1 MSATCLSGT
10 DCDISTLVLL
20 TVYHSPISREMGEF
34 MVAKFLDIGK
44 KNTSCA
50 ISEAFKKVSLQG
62 VGVTY

>member
-34 MVAKFLDIGK
+34 MVAKFLDIGEKIYHVQFQRLSK
-44 KNTSCA
+44 KCPC
-50 ISEAFKKVSLQG
+50 KG
-62 VGVTY
+62 